1 MQFKECLNSYIE
13 QIGCTARELS
23 DITDISPAV
32 ISRYRS
38 GERIPSSTGG
48 ALEAL
53 AAGISSL
60 SSRLEKP
67 LRREE
72 ILSAMKQSL
81 QQLDITWSE
90 CSRNLA
96 AVLSAADISNIALAR
111 ALNYDP
117 SFISKVLSGSR
128 KPSDLPA
135 FLTGV
140 SDYVVRN
147 TAGDGVTALEE
158 LLETPLAG
166 LPESKAARV
175 IEKWLSTHKQPEE
188 GSVNAFLDKLDQF
201 DLNEYIRAI
210 HFDSIK
216 PPAPVFRLPGSKC
229 YNGIAQM
236 MECELEFLKTV
247 SVSKSTEP
255 LIMYSDMSITEMAE
269 EQDFAKKWIYGVAVL
284 LKKGLKLNII
294 HDLNRPFNEMLL
306 GLEMWIPLYM
316 TGQICPYYLKA
327 PNSEVFCHQIK
338 TGGGAALA
346 GEALKGHLEEGRLYL
361 TTHKDDVAHYRRMSE
376 TLLSIASPLMQIYR
390 EDQREQF
397 RAFLKQEFSAAE
409 SLILKCSAP
418 PLCFVNTGTLEH
430 MLDELKVSLEER
442 QKILEYQVFEYR
454 MMKRFIDRAS
464 VTVEYPLPD
473 EDMVEDNPVNLPLS
487 GIFLEKT
494 FRIPFQAY
502 QEMHKETVSFAKHN
516 QNLTI
521 HVTRNAAFRN
531 VEMMICNS
539 KWAMVSKN
547 MCPAV
552 HFVIRHP
559 RLVSA
564 LERFTAPIWD
574 NMTEEDFL

>member
-1 MQFKECLNSYIE
+1 MQFKDCLNSYIE
-13 QIGCTARELS
+13 KIGCSARELS
-23 DITDISPAV
+23 DITGISPAV

-38 GERIPSSTGG
+38 GERIPSSSGG

-72 ILSAMKQSL
+72 ILSTMRQSL

-96 AVLSAADISNIALAR
+96 SVLSAADISNIALAR
-111 ALNYDP
+111 ALSYDP

-140 SDYVVRN
+140 SEYVVKN
-147 TAGDGVTALEE
+147 TAGSGVTALEE
-158 LLETPLAG
+158 LLELPLAG
-166 LPESKAARV
+166 LPESKAALI
-175 IEKWLSTHKQPEE
+175 IEKWLSSHTQPEE
-188 GSVNAFLDKLDQF
+188 GSLNEFLDKLDQF

-210 HFDSIK
+210 HFDAIK
-216 PPAPVFRLPGSKC
+216 VPAPAFRLPGSKN
-229 YNGIAQM
+229 YDGLAQM
-236 MECELEFLKTV
+236 MESELEFLKTV
-247 SVSKSTEP
+247 ATSKSEEA
-255 LIMYSDMSITEMAE
+255 LIMYSDMPITEMAE
-269 EQDFAKKWIYGVAVL
+269 DTEFAKKWIYGVSVL

-316 TGQICPYYLKA
+316 TGQINPYYLKA
-327 PNSEVFCHQIK
+327 PNSEVFCHLIK
-338 TGGGAALA
+338 TGGGAALS
-346 GEALKGHLEEGRLYL
+346 GQALKGHLEDGRNFL
-361 TTHKDDVAHYRRMSE
+361 TTHKDDVAHLRKMSE
-376 TLLSIASPLMQIYR
+376 QLLSCASPLMEIYR
-390 EDQREQF
+390 EPQREQF
-397 RAFLKQEFSAAE
+397 RAFLKQELSAANT
-409 SLILKCSAP
+409 LLMKCCAP

-430 MLDELKVSLEER
+430 MLDELKLSLEDR

-473 EDMVEDNPVNLPLS
+473 EDMVEDNPVILPMS
-487 GIFLEKT
+487 GIFMEKSI
-494 FRIPFQAY
+494 RIPY
-502 QEMHKETVSFAKHN
+502 QIYHDMHRETVNFANHHK
-516 QNLTI
+516 NLTI
-521 HVTRNAAFRN
+521 HITRNTAFRN
-531 VEMMICNS
+531 VEMMLCNG
-539 KWAMVSKN
+539 KWALVSKN
-547 MCPAV
+547 MAPAV

-559 RLVSA
+559 SLVSA

-574 NMTEEDFL
+574 SMAEEDFL